1 MHYTKQTSTLLL
13 SLGVLLVIPACG
25 PKYQSKQLKP
35 LNTQSAQFEQTKNN
49 VTMRVKQLNQQEA
62 NAQFNGRASKLFMR
76 KYSIVPLQV
85 TITNAGTDEILF
97 NKSALDLDL
106 CNEREVAELLYTNAQ
121 SRVIGIRALC
131 GAGFGVS
138 CIGIYPALWIAAL
151 GIPFGV
157 PLLMSLCGAAI
168 YSGYAFMTA
177 DNQYE
182 TCADVNDVIDKDI
195 SAKTLKVNAATIKP
209 GKELNYLLFANGKTF
224 KPNFTLTLSDSD
236 NKKLAFDVDLRYKKS
251 EYLY

>member
-1 MHYTKQTSTLLL
+1 
-13 SLGVLLVIPACG
+13 
-25 PKYQSKQLKP
+25 
-35 LNTQSAQFEQTKNN
+35 
-49 VTMRVKQLNQQEA
+49 
-62 NAQFNGRASKLFMR
+62 MR
-76 KYSIVPLQV
+76 KYSIVPLQI
-85 TITNAGTDEILF
+85 TIANAGTDEILF
-97 NKSALDLDL
+97 NKSAVDLDL

-182 TCADVNDVIDKDI
+182 TCADVNDAIDKDI
-195 SAKTLKVNAATIKP
+195 SGKTLRANSSAIKP

-224 KPNFTLTLSDSD
+224 KPYFTLTLSDSD
-236 NKKLAFDVDLRYKKS
+236 NKKLNFDVNLRSKSS
-251 EYLY
+251 EYIS